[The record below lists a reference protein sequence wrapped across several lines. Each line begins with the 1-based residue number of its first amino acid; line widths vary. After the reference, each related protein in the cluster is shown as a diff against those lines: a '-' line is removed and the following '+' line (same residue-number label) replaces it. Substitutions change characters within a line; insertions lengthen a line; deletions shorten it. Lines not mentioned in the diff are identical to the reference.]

1 MLNEFKDNTIQKI
14 QQTSSYHS
22 WNSLQVRE
30 KQLLK
35 VMAFFL
41 VLAIFYLFIW
51 LPIATNN
58 QQAIKKMHNAEATW
72 QWLNKQQQKTSKFSE
87 QIRPVLINSHSQL
100 TSYLQKQ
107 LAVNNLKSS
116 VTEIIPVNSRGKE
129 AIEIKFDKVQ
139 STRFFYWLSKM
150 EQEAILASKL
160 NINKLTTGV
169 IKVEI
174 TFEVP

>member
-41 VLAIFYLFIW
+41 VLAIFYLFFW

-72 QWLNKQQQKTSKFSE
+72 QWLNKQQQKTSKTVKNKIKKHTDTRITKK
-87 QIRPVLINSHSQL
+87 QRVLLMPIVKAL
-100 TSYLQKQ
+100 
-107 LAVNNLKSS
+107 LKSKS
-116 VTEIIPVNSRGKE
+116 YNTPPRPQAKE
-129 AIEIKFDKVQ
+129 V
-139 STRFFYWLSKM
+139 LH
-150 EQEAILASKL
+150 
-160 NINKLTTGV
+160 G
-169 IKVEI
+169 
-174 TFEVP
+174 